1 MLDTISKRSRSN
13 LKSNSVLKN
22 DSGKGS
28 DLDLVFDAA
37 ERKAKLNVLIH
48 KNSSVAISKGA
59 ESIKSSSREGRKRFS
74 LMELEPIQSLLVENP
89 LLADNVQL
97 LKKQIAF
104 KDEMTED
111 RKQMRT
117 RLEELRAQKYEL
129 LKQRNSEIMKQN

>member
-48 KNSSVAISKGA
+48 KNSSVAI
-59 ESIKSSSREGRKRFS
+59 
-74 LMELEPIQSLLVENP
+74 
-89 LLADNVQL
+89 
-97 LKKQIAF
+97 
-104 KDEMTED
+104 
-111 RKQMRT
+111 
-117 RLEELRAQKYEL
+117 
-129 LKQRNSEIMKQN
+129 